1 MFKSLSL
8 NLVICM
14 HLFESDIQTD
24 LTHAIISQK
33 IVQSGLRFKPWVFPW
48 RNAQTM
54 LHAFLCRV
62 KREKWIATF
71 GYRHSSE
78 IATRDLGHTLG
89 KCLNRL
95 NNGADFE
102 CPRNCPCEA
111 VKNKHQ
117 LCGCLVFIQNKTSL
131 NIKAKF
137 KKKTSQLPLIRQII
151 VIHPV
156 IFRHLNRACR
166 LYESK
171 KQFSGWRW
179 STLLQL
185 SHRPFIH
192 LHIHMRT
199 KNKNNKTRTSG
210 YKRERERERE
220 RESIRR

>member
-1 MFKSLSL
+1 MHAPPFGIDICIWQNICIHLLHGKTVGNKVLEVSDKQVQQLFRLPHTGIRIRDKTSTFDGSKIRMFKSLSL

-102 CPRNCPCEA
+102 CPRNCPCA
-111 VKNKHQ
+111 VVRNKMEQTSVVRLSCLHSEKNK
-117 LCGCLVFIQNKTSL
+117 TYL

-137 KKKTSQLPLIRQII
+137 KKKLHS
-151 VIHPV
+151 
-156 IFRHLNRACR
+156 
-166 LYESK
+166 
-171 KQFSGWRW
+171 
-179 STLLQL
+179 
-185 SHRPFIH
+185 SH
-192 LHIHMRT
+192 
-199 KNKNNKTRTSG
+199 S
-210 YKRERERERE
+210 
-220 RESIRR
+220 